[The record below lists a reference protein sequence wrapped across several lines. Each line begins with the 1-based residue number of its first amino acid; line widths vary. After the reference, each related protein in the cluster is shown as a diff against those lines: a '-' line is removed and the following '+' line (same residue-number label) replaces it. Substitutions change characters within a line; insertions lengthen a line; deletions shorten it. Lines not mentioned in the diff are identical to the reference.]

1 MYEIDFNHPVRVH
14 FLGIGGISMS
24 GLARILLSEGFTV
37 SGSDMKESEL
47 TDELLSLGAQIYI
60 GQKAENI
67 TDGIDLAVYTAAISA
82 DNPEMIEIRRRGIP
96 ELTRAQ
102 LLGQLMKNY
111 KIPINI
117 AGTHGKTTTS
127 SMVSE
132 ILLHA
137 GVDPTITVGGMLKS
151 IGGNLRIGKGDYFVA
166 EACEYTNSFLSFFP
180 RMEIILNIEED
191 HLDFFKDIEDIRA
204 SFKRFMEL
212 LPSDGCLIINGGIDR
227 LNELTADVKCP
238 LITYGDSESYDYHAS
253 DISFNETGLGIY
265 TCCHG
270 PERFSVK
277 LGVPGIH
284 NVYNSLAAIALCDRL
299 GIERDIILSALEAFS
314 GTDRRFEKKGELY
327 GITIMDD
334 YAHHPTEI
342 KATLEAA
349 KNYPHRELYLVFQPH
364 TYSRTKAFLHEFA
377 DALSLADHVVLT
389 DIYAAREKNTIGISS
404 ADILKLLTEK
414 GSDARYYRYFDEVET
429 YLLEHCQSGDM
440 ILTMGA
446 GDVYRIGE
454 KLIGK

>member
-1 MYEIDFNHPVRVH
+1 MYNIDFTTPVHVH

-24 GLARILLSEGFTV
+24 GLARILMSEGFTV

-47 TDELLSLGAQIYI
+47 IDELRSLGAQIAI
-60 GQKAENI
+60 GQVAENI
-67 TDGIDLAVYTAAISA
+67 NDSIDLAVYTAAISD
-82 DNPEMIEIRRRGIP
+82 DNPEICEVRRRGIP
-96 ELTRAQ
+96 ELSRAQ

-111 KIPINI
+111 KMPINI

-132 ILLHA
+132 ILMHA
-137 GVDPTITVGGMLKS
+137 SLDPTVTVGGMLKS
-151 IGGNLRIGKGDYFVA
+151 IGGNLRIGGGEYFVA

-204 SFKRFMEL
+204 SFKKFMEL
-212 LPSDGCLIINGGIDR
+212 LPDDGCLIINGTIDDIPA
-227 LNELTADVKCP
+227 LTAGVKCP
-238 LITYGDSESYDYHAS
+238 VVKYGPSPDCDYYPA
-253 DISFNETGLGIY
+253 DVTFDELGRGRY

-270 PERFSVK
+270 DDKFEVT
-277 LGVPGIH
+277 LGVVGIH
-284 NVYNSLAAIALCDRL
+284 NVYNSLAAIALCERL
-299 GIERDIILSALEAFS
+299 GVDRAVMLEALAAFT
-314 GTDRRFEKKGELY
+314 GTDRRFEKKGDLH

-342 KATLEAA
+342 ATTLAAA
-349 KNYPHRELYLVFQPH
+349 KNYPHKKLFLVFQPH
-364 TYSRTKAFLHEFA
+364 TYTRTKAFLHEFA
-377 DALSLADHVVLT
+377 DALSAADEVLLL

-404 ADILKLLTEK
+404 EDLLKLLLEK
-414 GSDARYYRYFDEVET
+414 GVKAQYFKYFDDAET
-429 YLLEHCQSGDM
+429 YLLLNCESGDM

-454 KLIGK
+454 KLLGK